1 MKLFIESLILILSL
15 PSTLGFAIQA
25 SETEQMKSD
34 LIGKVMGGRE
44 KGWKFQSVA
53 QIKELVINNKKESGQ
68 QRIYSVTLKLQDV
81 RVPGAYK
88 AEAEVIYEKTDSKW
102 EIKAVGLKSFM
113 RIG

>member
-1 MKLFIESLILILSL
+1 MKLFIELLILVFSLS
-15 PSTLGFAIQA
+15 STPGFALPA

-68 QRIYSVTLKLQDV
+68 QRIYSVTLKLQDA
-81 RVPGAYK
+81 RVSGAYR
-88 AEAEVIYEKTDSKW
+88 AEAEVTYERTDSKW
-102 EIKAVGLKSFM
+102 KIKAVGLKSFM
-113 RIG
+113 KIG